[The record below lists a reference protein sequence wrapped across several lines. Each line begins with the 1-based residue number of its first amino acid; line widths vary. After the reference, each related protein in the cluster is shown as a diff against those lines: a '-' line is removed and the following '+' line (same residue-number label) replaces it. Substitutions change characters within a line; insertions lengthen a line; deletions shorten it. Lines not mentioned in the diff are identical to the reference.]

1 MMLLYFE
8 RSRPLTLETIVFLN
22 TFSSTNPPSV
32 MGSMR
37 THKKI
42 GIAVGLKDLLI
53 EAEFTLDSI
62 LKHGAQGVSD
72 VLPID

>member
-1 MMLLYFE
+1 
-8 RSRPLTLETIVFLN
+8 
-22 TFSSTNPPSV
+22 

>member
-1 MMLLYFE
+1 
-8 RSRPLTLETIVFLN
+8 
-22 TFSSTNPPSV
+22 

-62 LKHGAQGVSD
+62 LKHGAQ
-72 VLPID
+72 VLKGFQMCYL